1 MMVTVMMVMDRDHP
15 RLLTQE
21 AAVVATTPT
30 ATVTALD
37 HPLVHPQT
45 ITLVM
50 VVTEVQANPR
60 LVTVEATMIQETTT
74 VPNLLRIYH
83 LTKSQ
88 KTPISQK
95 Q

>member
-1 MMVTVMMVMDRDHP
+1 MMVMVMMVMDRDHP

-21 AAVVATTPT
+21 AAVVAMTLT

-45 ITLVM
+45 TTLVM
-50 VVTEVQANPR
+50 VETAVQANPR
-60 LVTVEATMIQETTT
+60 PTTVEMMIQEMTT
-74 VPNLLRIYH
+74 VRNLLRICH

-88 KTPISQK
+88 KTPISQR